1 MLGSQDWHNNMIRGP
16 YTLFTRIPVYLSDDG
31 RLFADQLWCKDL
43 ELHTEYIAPFALCCP
58 VLPLTAAPEDA
69 IEVRSLTS
77 NQVVSLRQDGGLKST
92 LSNFFPNFRA
102 VFAAVRLSR
111 VVHSGGAG
119 WAFPLSFYILPLS
132 LIFRFQWVMV
142 IESSFWMQPVARRP
156 SIRAW
161 LTHHVHSVLLRACLH
176 RADARIFT
184 QEAYRRYFDIEME
197 RSLIAPAVWVDEDN
211 IISNREQLLRLAE
224 LPDDD
229 IRILFPARLVKD
241 KGIDIVLEAI
251 GYAEKL
257 LIDTPLAEDKRITL
271 DIIGSGPLADVCRR
285 FAKSHRGIIKV
296 GFRPPLPYGA
306 PFLNLIREYHAVLLA
321 NRQQEQPR
329 VIFDAFSQGV
339 PVISSAT
346 SGVCDIVH
354 EGQDA
359 LLFDVE
365 NAQDLAQQI
374 QAFSTSADLRRSLAM
389 NTLAAVRGRSHA
401 SMHRLREDFLAS
413 TLQRADQAT

>member
-1 MLGSQDWHNNMIRGP
+1 MIRGP

-92 LSNFFPNFRA
+92 LSNFFPNFRT

-142 IESSFWMQPVARRP
+142 IESSFWMKPVARRP
-156 SIRAW
+156 SIREW
-161 LTHHVHSVLLRACLH
+161 LTHHVHSVLLRACLR

-184 QEAYRRYFDIEME
+184 QEAYRRYFDIETE

-241 KGIDIVLEAI
+241 KGIDIVLDAI
-251 GYAEKL
+251 EYAEEL
-257 LIDTPLAEDKRITL
+257 LIDNPLAEGKRITL

-285 FAKSHRGIIKV
+285 FAESHRGIIKV

-306 PFLNLIREYHAVLLA
+306 PFLNLLREYHAVLLA

-413 TLQRADQAT
+413 TLQTADQAT